1 MKHFHLLIIAI
12 ALSVPLA
19 AQEGLENAAVDET
32 EIGTEA
38 GQESTD
44 YVPDEPTLGD
54 VLVDEAPEAEEAAI
68 AEEAPEAEQAA
79 VAEAAPEPEL
89 QPAVRAPSGRAE
101 VVNLSA
107 TIVGNQEQPTVLY
120 IVPWKQAEDTTILYL
135 PLSSKAM
142 EHVFGHVER
151 VEHQRQVQYIDQL
164 DK

>member
-1 MKHFHLLIIAI
+1 M
-12 ALSVPLA
+12 
-19 AQEGLENAAVDET
+19 
-32 EIGTEA
+32 
-38 GQESTD
+38 
-44 YVPDEPTLGD
+44 PT
-54 VLVDEAPEAEEAAI
+54 
-68 AEEAPEAEQAA
+68 
-79 VAEAAPEPEL
+79 
-89 QPAVRAPSGRAE
+89 PAVRAPSGKTE